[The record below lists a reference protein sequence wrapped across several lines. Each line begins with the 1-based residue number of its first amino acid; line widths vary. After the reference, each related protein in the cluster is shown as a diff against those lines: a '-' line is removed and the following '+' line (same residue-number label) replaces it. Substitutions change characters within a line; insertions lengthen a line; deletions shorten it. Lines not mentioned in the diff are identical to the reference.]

1 MDIPVWQRL
10 VVCVKLGCFEKWG
23 PVIPASTFISYKGER
38 RHQFDKMA
46 FDIETQKMAEIKL
59 GNWGKKFYISG
70 VI

>member
-1 MDIPVWQRL
+1 M
-10 VVCVKLGCFEKWG
+10 CVKLGCFEKWG
-23 PVIPASTFISYKGER
+23 PVIPASTFISYKGEH

-46 FDIETQKMAEIKL
+46 FDIEAQKMAENKL